1 MSPYLPPSL
10 LQMLRP
16 TSPDCTDKSTSDR
29 HFVTW
34 TDQEDEILRQAVSTY
49 GVDKWSVIAAQFCN
63 KTSRQCRR
71 RWHTYL
77 VTDCKKGGWSPE
89 EDQLLLEAHQKFG
102 NRWTEIAKMVPG
114 RTDNAVKNRFS
125 ALGKKQAKKTSIH
138 YIAEDLKFV
147 SKRRVLEQNSN
158 LCNKRMRGED
168 YSQPLQ
174 HNYNLAQQKL
184 HQNQVKQALPKWTA
198 EQSMADRAH
207 PVHGERSLVS
217 SMSRTMQNISIKG
230 SPKCASFLSVEK
242 SNTQHEAGSYSENV
256 SPPRLAALSQNAALL
271 ESLVE
276 RRDARLKLWGNA
288 DDTWKS
294 FDWYM
299 MEDSGRILQSANFGR
314 KNVSLGDMKSPLY
327 KDKENRVDFYQIPF
341 ENQIPLAPPNIREP
355 IHQPKHLSELGTATP
370 TMQRERAWKSE
381 SNLDV
386 CSSPSEERSYQVD
399 DSTPLQTDCFSSYP
413 LDQAVDIDDSTAR
426 QTGTSDAQYK
436 GELKHDG
443 KSAAAPFT
451 TGAVDPSSIEF
462 TWDSQFFMDDMPSPH
477 FSDSEKQFLLSALD
491 SNFPPSMLELH
502 ALCGNASMPSH
513 CTS

>member
-1 MSPYLPPSL
+1 MI
-10 LQMLRP
+10 RP

-138 YIAEDLKFV
+138 YRAEDVKLL

-158 LCNKRMRGED
+158 LCKKKMRGD
-168 YSQPLQ
+168 YSQPLPC
-174 HNYNLAQQKL
+174 NYNLPQHKL
-184 HQNQVKQALPKWTA
+184 HQYQFKQAMPKWTT

-217 SMSRTMQNISIKG
+217 TMSRTMQNMSIRR

-242 SNTQHEAGSYSENV
+242 SNTPHEEIRIDTLQTAKSYSENV

-271 ESLVE
+271 DSLVE
-276 RRDARLKLWGNA
+276 RRDARLKLWGSV
-288 DDTWKS
+288 DDAWKS
-294 FDWYM
+294 FDWYG
-299 MEDSGRILQSANFGR
+299 MEDSGRILQSANVQCKNASFG
-314 KNVSLGDMKSPLY
+314 GTKSSLY
-327 KDKENRVDFYQIPF
+327 KGKENHRGFYQIPC
-341 ENQIPLAPPNIREP
+341 ENQVPLAHPAIQQP
-355 IHQPKHLSELGTATP
+355 INQPKHIHELGSVTP
-370 TMQRERAWKSE
+370 TMQQERAWKCN
-381 SNLDV
+381 SNLDG
-386 CSSPSEERSYQVD
+386 CSSPSEETSHQVD
-399 DSTPLQTDCFSSYP
+399 DSNPLQTECFSSYP
-413 LDQAVDIDDSTAR
+413 VDQVVDTDESIPGPTR
-426 QTGTSDAQYK
+426 NSDAQCK
-436 GELKHDG
+436 GEVNQDG
-443 KSAAAPFT
+443 ESAAPFT
-451 TGAVDPSSIEF
+451 NGAGDPSSLEF
-462 TWDSQFFMDDMPSPH
+462 SWESDYFMDDMPSPQ

-491 SNFPPSMLELH
+491 SNYQSAMLELH
-502 ALCGNASMPSH
+502 AICSSTSMPSY